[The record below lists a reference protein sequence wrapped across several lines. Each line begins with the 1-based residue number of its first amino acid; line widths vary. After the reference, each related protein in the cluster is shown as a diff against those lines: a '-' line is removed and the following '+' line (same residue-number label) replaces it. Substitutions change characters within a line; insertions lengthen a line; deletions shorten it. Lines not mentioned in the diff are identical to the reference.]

1 MANEN
6 GRFDVSLP
14 TGSYYVYFASRDNG
28 PAYQGQVQ
36 VRPNQRNDF
45 TLVNQ

>member
-1 MANEN
+1 MYS
-6 GRFDVSLP
+6 RDVSLP
-14 TGSYYVYFASRDNG
+14 SGSYYVYFASRDNG

-36 VRPNQRNDF
+36 VRPNQTNDF